1 MMSNDWLIVVRC
13 VLWARLHLER
23 CAWGKSF
30 SSSLASSDVVVVV
43 APRALTLRSSG
54 LCTKPV
60 RRQVVCAGYSV
71 HVWRQYSH
79 AVQAVEDMLMN
90 QLIAAIGQHIGPDDF
105 AK

>member
-1 MMSNDWLIVVRC
+1 M
-13 VLWARLHLER
+13 
-23 CAWGKSF
+23 
-30 SSSLASSDVVVVV
+30 
-43 APRALTLRSSG
+43 
-54 LCTKPV
+54 

-71 HVWRQYSH
+71 HVWRQYNH